1 MEFYGLLGERLEHS
15 LSPKINKIILEKNN
29 TEGAYKLFE
38 IPNDKLGDFVNAIK
52 LLKIKGFNVTIPYK
66 ESIIKY
72 LDNISDEAARIG
84 AVNTVMLKD
93 NKLYGY
99 NTDYFGIHIMLKS
112 KNISIKNKTAVVLGT
127 GGACKAVITYLLDND
142 VEKIYIVSRNPKN
155 INLNKD
161 NKKISIINYN
171 DLINI
176 KGYLIINTTPVG
188 MFPKIYD
195 SAVNKEVIKN
205 FEVVVDLVYN
215 PMKTKF
221 LQFAKEEGKVAI
233 GGLLMLVGQAVKSQ
247 SIFNDKEISNE
258 LINYIYDDL
267 SKEELVYGVTMAI
280 LEWKI

>member
-1 MEFYGLLGERLEHS
+1 MKVLFAVSNESISETIIKKYQQMYKE
-15 LSPKINKIILEKNN
+15 IILSKNV
-29 TEGAYKLFE
+29 YYF
-38 IPNDKLGDFVNAIK
+38 NAI
-52 LLKIKGFNVTIPYK
+52 IKELEKDKTYDRVVISEDLEPFTNNNYETIDNFIFEK
-66 ESIIKY
+66 

-112 KNISIKNKTAVVLGT
+112 KNISIKNKTAVVLGA

-267 SKEELVYGVTMAI
+267 SKEF
-280 LEWKI
+280 K

>member
-1 MEFYGLLGERLEHS
+1 MEFYGLLGRRLEHS
-15 LSPKINKIILEKNN
+15 LSPRINKIILEKNN

-112 KNISIKNKTAVVLGT
+112 KNISIKNKTAVVLGA

-267 SKEELVYGVTMAI
+267 SKEF
-280 LEWKI
+280 K

>member
-1 MEFYGLLGERLEHS
+1 MDFYGLLGERLEHS
-15 LSPKINKIILEKNN
+15 LSPRINKIILEKNN

-66 ESIIKY
+66 ENIIKY

-112 KNISIKNKTAVVLGT
+112 KNISIKNKTAVVLGA
-127 GGACKAVITYLLDND
+127 GGACKAVITYLLD
-142 VEKIYIVSRNPKN
+142 

-267 SKEELVYGVTMAI
+267 SKEF
-280 LEWKI
+280 K

>member
-1 MEFYGLLGERLEHS
+1 MDFYGLLGERLEHS
-15 LSPKINKIILEKNN
+15 LSPRINKIILEKNN

-112 KNISIKNKTAVVLGT
+112 KNISIKNKTAVVLGA
-127 GGACKAVITYLLDND
+127 GGACKAD
-142 VEKIYIVSRNPKN
+142 

-267 SKEELVYGVTMAI
+267 SKEF
-280 LEWKI
+280 K

>member
-15 LSPKINKIILEKNN
+15 LSPRINKIILEKNN

-66 ESIIKY
+66 ESIIKH

-112 KNISIKNKTAVVLGT
+112 KNISVKNKTAVVLGS

-215 PMKTKF
+215 PMQTKF
-221 LQFAKEEGKVAI
+221 LQFAKEEGKVNI

-267 SKEELVYGVTMAI
+267 SKEF
-280 LEWKI
+280 K

>member
-15 LSPKINKIILEKNN
+15 LSPRINKIILEKNN

-72 LDNISDEAARIG
+72 L
-84 AVNTVMLKD
+84 
-93 NKLYGY
+93 YGY

-112 KNISIKNKTAVVLGT
+112 KNISIKNKTAVVLGA

-221 LQFAKEEGKVAI
+221 LQFAKEEGKVTI

-267 SKEELVYGVTMAI
+267 SKEF
-280 LEWKI
+280 K